1 MTSLCVGDTSGAAG
15 GSSSGAG
22 GSGEE
27 AAAEGRGANMRIF
40 SSQIQEWLVEYSCD
54 RLFITI
60 RTDVAWYR
68 LAE

>member
-1 MTSLCVGDTSGAAG
+1 
-15 GSSSGAG
+15 
-22 GSGEE
+22 
-27 AAAEGRGANMRIF
+27 MRIY